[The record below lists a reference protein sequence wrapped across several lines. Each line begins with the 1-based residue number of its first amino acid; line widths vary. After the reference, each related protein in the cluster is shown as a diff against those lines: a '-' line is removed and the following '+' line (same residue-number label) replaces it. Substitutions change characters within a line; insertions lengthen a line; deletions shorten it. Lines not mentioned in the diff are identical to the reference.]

1 MAIDKLLNFQILEC
15 LYSSNSLSV
24 YRVEDEA
31 QEDTLVLKVLNNASA
46 EIDEI
51 EQLRNEYEIL
61 RQIAGLEGVPT
72 ALEIID
78 NDEQII
84 LVLSDFHGITLHQA
98 LAQNL
103 LSLEQIVDVLTQ
115 CTSILDN
122 LHHQHIIHK
131 DIKPSNIIWNPESQ
145 KAQLIDFGLAVFF
158 EHSLNNFYQFGSMDG
173 SLCYMPPEQ
182 TGRVNRLV
190 DYRSDYYSLGMT
202 AYELVCQEKPYTSS
216 ADSDEILY
224 AILAI
229 EPTPPHRLKPDI
241 PVTLSNIIMRLIA
254 KDAEDRYQTN
264 HGLLHDLSLCLSDN
278 TLQLGELDIRSQFQT
293 PNKVY
298 GRETELA
305 QLKQSLNRISEGYS
319 ERVFVAGFSGVGK
332 TSIVRELYGDIQ
344 KANGQIIEGKFDQL
358 QRNQPLFALTQAF
371 DDFFASVLVGS
382 DKSIQCWQHNLKQQ
396 LGDNISVIARLIPN
410 LDYLI
415 DGYDE
420 PLYLAGEE
428 GLNRLIFAFLRLI
441 KLVATPEKPLV
452 IFIDDLQW
460 VDLASVMLID
470 ALFRSDDIKHVL
482 FVGAYR
488 DNEIDQ
494 SHPVAELIDKDQE
507 QKWHSQQLQLQN
519 LVQQDIQQLICDGF
533 QNRIASPET
542 LTQYLFK
549 KTAGNP
555 FFTIQLLDDLIS
567 SKQIVL
573 SQDGH
578 WQYQVDDLEQLAV
591 ADSVVAL
598 MLKKIQDLPKSERQL
613 LQMAAAIG
621 HEFSLS
627 TLSLITEQPE
637 QVLKRQLLGAIY
649 NGFITATE
657 QSFAFAHDGIQQA
670 AYALGEVE
678 QSKKLH
684 LKIGF
689 HLLQHFQSNI
699 KSLKREVFDICFHL
713 NQSSALL
720 TSKEQQNRLIELNLI
735 AAQAARHSAAFE
747 VSLSHVNAI
756 LRFLVDWGQASF
768 DKQLFAIYK
777 EAAESAYLCSE
788 YKESDKYFELA
799 LNKAESN
806 YQYCQIINLQVVQ
819 QISLGQYS
827 ESFSFGIEALRKYG
841 IDLPAIDDD
850 EAIVQAYNNKA
861 QHFKDNWL
869 SKGKTIAQ
877 LYKLPVNDDKEVT
890 LIMDLLGSL
899 YASALMNFS
908 NYQKVLTMELVNLSV
923 QYGNTAISP
932 IAYAWHGST
941 ITAISDDFDNAYE
954 FGLLAVKLNENKI
967 NNPAIACKLYN
978 MVANFINVFK
988 EPLKDSLPTLRRAY
1002 SLGLESGDKLYASYS
1017 VINELRSALSTG
1029 LPLPKWLAL
1038 DDEIIVKLKQCDAD
1052 VMIEV
1057 RESFRS
1063 YAMLLA
1069 GKSHSLDK
1077 LDNDN
1082 FDEQAYREKYQQV
1095 PLFICLLDAWKIQSC
1110 YHLGQFEQAL
1120 IISDSDSS
1128 PIDSFVLGV
1137 EKHFFSALTLL
1148 QLLESDTKA
1157 ESNNNWQGKIDR
1169 AIERITSL
1177 AESCAENYRHL
1188 LLILQGAQA
1197 QLNQHYATALR
1208 YFNQAIQTAKN
1219 NGFLHYQALAN
1230 ELAGKLCF
1238 IDGMSES
1245 GQAHIEQAYKLYN
1258 AWGAVAK
1265 LQQLREQYPNTKF
1278 YRNERSSSDS
1288 RSRYI
1293 DKSVIDQR
1301 IDLKSIME
1309 TSLALSSEIEI
1320 DQLISRMMKV
1330 VLESSGAQRAVLL
1343 LESDAKWYVSSEI
1356 TSTSDYIYH
1365 TPQQAVNP
1373 EHKVPMSAVQFVIRT
1388 GKTLRL
1394 SDAENTTPYA
1404 NDHYIQQ
1411 HHAKSVI
1418 CLPLRHQGKTRA
1430 ILYIENNLARD
1441 FFTKEQ
1447 FQRLTLLSS
1456 QMASAIDNSFNYQ
1469 SLSDRERHYRGL
1481 LKNLPI
1487 AVLIQDQQDVVNYAN
1502 ENAHKLLNINT
1513 LHSGNSEHYSI
1524 DGEFLD
1530 EHGTPFV
1537 DGFSPIERVFNTE
1550 QALINSVIGYCS
1562 PSQENTRWFIL
1573 SAFPQYSYNT
1583 LSNVVTCLIDISDR
1597 KEHEAKIAHLAYYD
1611 SLTGLPNRVS
1621 LENKLNTVIEQVKT
1635 DELFSA
1641 VLMLDLDNFKLIN
1654 DSLGHGVGDEVL
1666 RQVAKA
1672 LSDSLGEQDFIARL
1686 GGDEFIIVTA
1696 PFCNS
1701 RATGIL
1707 RVEQIAQSVKQVFTQ
1722 KFNVDGRLL
1731 NSGASIGAVL
1741 IPDHGDTVD
1750 EILRRVDAALYQS
1763 KRAGRNT
1770 LSMFEMEQENQMQR
1784 RFELEEE
1791 LRHSLEHQEFKLL
1804 YQPKVN
1810 VETGKIIGAEALV
1823 RWMHPTKGFISP
1835 AEFIPIAEE
1844 SGLIIPLGQ
1853 WILNEACQ
1861 QTQKWRKLPAFK
1873 GFERMSVNVS
1883 SVQFNDE
1890 NFQSVVKQALSD
1902 AGLPANMLDLEIT
1915 ESLLLANTESIITKM
1930 NELKG
1935 TSVSFSIDDFGTG
1948 YSSLEYL
1955 KRLPVDTIK
1964 IDQSFV
1970 RDMIVDPDDKAI
1982 VETII
1987 AIAKSLRLTTV
1998 AEGVETAEHLDLLQQ
2013 LNCDEY
2019 QGYYFSR
2026 PLPPEEL
2033 ETLFSKHLT

>member
-1 MAIDKLLNFQILEC
+1 MAIDKLLNFQLLEC
-15 LYSSNSLSV
+15 LHNDSSLSV
-24 YRVEDEA
+24 YRAQKEA
-31 QEDTLVLKVLNNASA
+31 QDDTLVLKVLNTATA
-46 EIDEI
+46 EIDEL

-61 RQIAGLEGVPT
+61 SQFSQLDGIPK
-72 ALEIID
+72 ALDLID
-78 NDEQII
+78 NDSQLI
-84 LVLSDFHGITLHQA
+84 LVLSDLKGITLNQA
-98 LAQNL
+98 LTQQD
-103 LSLEQIVDVLTQ
+103 LSIAQIVDILCQ
-115 CTSILDN
+115 CTQILDSI
-122 LHHQHIIHK
+122 HQQHIIHK
-131 DIKPSNIIWNPESQ
+131 DVKPSNIIWNPTTG
-145 KAQLIDFGLAVFF
+145 KVQLIDFGLAVLF

-202 AYELVCQEKPYTSS
+202 AYELLCQEKPYTWS

-229 EPTPPHRLKPDI
+229 EPTAPCQLKPEVPRSLSDI
-241 PVTLSNIIMRLIA
+241 VMRLIA
-254 KDAEDRYQTN
+254 KDAEDRYQTSR
-264 HGLLHDLSLCLSDN
+264 GLLNDLSKCLTQDN
-278 TLQLGELDIRSQFQT
+278 LQLGLLDIRSQFQA

-298 GRETELA
+298 GRDSELDK
-305 QLKQSLNRISEGYS
+305 LKQSLNRVSEGYS
-319 ERVFVAGFSGVGK
+319 ECVFVAGFSGVGK
-332 TSIVRELYGDIQ
+332 TSIVRELYGEIQ
-344 KANGQIIEGKFDQL
+344 KANGHVIEGKFDQL

-371 DDFFASVLVGS
+371 DDFFASVLVES

-396 LGDNISVIARLIPN
+396 LGDNISVMARLIPN
-410 LDYLI
+410 LEYLI
-415 DGYDE
+415 EDYDE

-482 FVGAYR
+482 FIGAYR
-488 DNEIDQ
+488 DNEVDEN
-494 SHPVAELIDKDQE
+494 HPVSELRDSAQGNKWQSQE
-507 QKWHSQQLQLQN
+507 LQLQN
-519 LVQQDIQQLICDGF
+519 LNEPDIQQLVDDGF
-533 QNRIASPET
+533 QQRIPAPEV
-542 LTQYLFK
+542 LTQYLYK
-549 KTAGNP
+549 NTAGNP
-555 FFTIQLLDDLIS
+555 FFTIQLIDNLIADQ
-567 SKQIVL
+567 QIRL
-573 SQDGH
+573 SQDGQ
-578 WQYQVDDLEQLAV
+578 WQYQVEDLEQLSI
-591 ADSVVAL
+591 ADSVVSL
-598 MLKKIQDLPKSERQL
+598 MLNKLQDLPENERQL
-613 LQMAAAIG
+613 LQTAAAIG
-621 HEFSLS
+621 HEFTLS
-627 TLSLITEQPE
+627 TLALITQQPE
-637 QVLKRQLLGAIY
+637 RDLQRSLLSSLH
-649 NGFITATE
+649 NGFILASE
-657 QSFAFAHDGIQQA
+657 SHFSFAHDGIQQA
-670 AYALGEVE
+670 AYSLGEK
-678 QSKKLH
+678 QQTQQLH

-689 HLLQHFQSNI
+689 HLLSHYQSNV
-699 KSLKREVFDICFHL
+699 KALKREVFDICFHL
-713 NQSSALL
+713 NQCAALIDA
-720 TSKEQQNRLIELNLI
+720 KEERNRLIELNLI

-747 VSLSHVNAI
+747 VSFDHVKAI
-756 LRFLVDWGQASF
+756 IGFVKSWGEASF
-768 DKQLFAIYK
+768 RNQHFAIYK

-788 YKESDKYFELA
+788 YKESDKYFALA
-799 LNKAESN
+799 LDLAESN
-806 YQYCQIINLQVVQ
+806 YEYCQIVNLQVIQ
-819 QISLGQYS
+819 LISLGEYT
-827 ESFSFGIEALRKYG
+827 ESFKFGLEALRKYD
-841 IDLPAIDDD
+841 IDLPEIDDD
-850 EAIVQAYNNKA
+850 EAVDQAYINKVS
-861 QHFKDNWL
+861 HFKTNWL
-869 SKGKTIAQ
+869 GKGKQIAD
-877 LYKLPVNDDKEVT
+877 LYNLPVNDDREVT
-890 LIMDLLGSL
+890 LIMELLGSL

-923 QYGNTAISP
+923 KFGNTATSP

-941 ITAISDDFDNAYE
+941 ITAISDNFDDAYE
-954 FGLLAVKLNENKI
+954 FGKLAVKLNENKI
-967 NNPAIACKLYN
+967 NNPAIGCKLYN
-978 MVANFINVFK
+978 MVTNFINVFK
-988 EPLKDSLPTLRRAY
+988 EPLKDSLPILRHAY
-1002 SLGLESGDKLYASYS
+1002 TLGLESGDKLYAGYS
-1017 VINELRSALSTG
+1017 IINELRCALSTG

-1038 DDEIIVKLKQCDAD
+1038 DDEIKLRLEQCDSHLM
-1052 VMIEV
+1052 VEV

-1069 GKSHSLDK
+1069 GKSHSLDN

-1082 FDEQAYREKYQQV
+1082 FDEQAYRDKFKEV

-1110 YHLGQFEQAL
+1110 FHLGQFEQAL
-1120 IISDSDSS
+1120 AISQLDSS
-1128 PIDSFVLGV
+1128 PIDSFILGV

-1148 QLLESDTKA
+1148 KLLEAKASDQS
-1157 ESNNNWQGKIDR
+1157 EQEWQTS
-1169 AIERITSL
+1169 IERSITRISSL
-1177 AESCAENYRHL
+1177 ANSCPENYLHL

-1197 QLNQHYATALR
+1197 RLNQEFAQALR

-1230 ELAGKLCF
+1230 ELAGQVCLL
-1238 IDGMSES
+1238 DNMTES
-1245 GQAHIEQAYKLYN
+1245 AEVHIEQAYKLYN
-1258 AWGAVAK
+1258 SWGAVAK
-1265 LQQLREQYPNTKF
+1265 LEQLRKQYPNTRF
-1278 YRNERSSSDS
+1278 YKSERSNSDS

-1293 DKSVIDQR
+1293 DKSVIDHR

-1343 LESDAKWYVSSEI
+1343 IESGAKWYVSSET
-1356 TSTSDYIYH
+1356 TSASDYTYH
-1365 TPQQAVNP
+1365 TPQEAVSP
-1373 EHKVPMSAVQFVIRT
+1373 EDKIPMSVLQFVIRT

-1394 SDAENTTPYA
+1394 SDAVNTAPYT

-1411 HHAKSVI
+1411 HNAKSMI

-1430 ILYIENNLARD
+1430 ILYIENNLAKD

-1469 SLSDRERHYRGL
+1469 SLSDSERHYRSL

-1487 AVLIQDQQDVVNYAN
+1487 AVLVQEQQEQINYAN
-1502 ENAHKLLNINT
+1502 ENAHKLLDFKVKQAGNNELYTINGELLDENGDHFAAGFAPIEKVFSSEKPLINT
-1513 LHSGNSEHYSI
+1513 VVGYQQPN
-1524 DGEFLD
+1524 
-1530 EHGTPFV
+1530 V
-1537 DGFSPIERVFNTE
+1537 DTI
-1550 QALINSVIGYCS
+1550 
-1562 PSQENTRWFIL
+1562 RWFIL
-1573 SAFPQYSYNT
+1573 SAFPQYSYNR
-1583 LSNVVTCLIDISDR
+1583 LNSVVTCLIDISDR
-1597 KEHEAKIAHLAYYD
+1597 KEHEARIAHLAYYD

-1621 LENKLNTVIEQVKT
+1621 LENKLNSVIAKVRTEEQ
-1635 DELFSA
+1635 FSA

-1672 LSDSLGEQDFIARL
+1672 LSGTLGQGDFIARL
-1686 GGDEFIIVTA
+1686 GGDEFIIVTDL
-1696 PFCNS
+1696 FENS

-1707 RVEQIAQSVKQVFTQ
+1707 RVEQIAQRVKQVFTK
-1722 KFNVDGRLL
+1722 KFNVNGRHL

-1741 IPDHGDTVD
+1741 IPEDGDTVD
-1750 EILRRVDAALYQS
+1750 EILRRVDAALYES

-1770 LSMFEMEQENQMQR
+1770 LSLFKMEQENQMQR
-1784 RFELEEE
+1784 RFELEEDM
-1791 LRHSLEHQEFKLL
+1791 RNSLDKQEFKLL

-1823 RWMHPTKGFISP
+1823 RWNHPNQGFISP
-1835 AEFIPIAEE
+1835 VEFIPIAEE

-1853 WILNEACQ
+1853 WILNEACR
-1861 QTQKWRKLPAFK
+1861 QTKKWQELAAFD

-1883 SVQFNDE
+1883 SVQFNDD

-1902 AGLPANMLDLEIT
+1902 AGLAANMLDLEIT
-1915 ESLLLANTESIITKM
+1915 ESLLLANTEAIIDKM

-1935 TSVSFSIDDFGTG
+1935 ISVSFSIDDFGTG

-1955 KRLPVDTIK
+1955 KRLPVDNIK

-1982 VETII
+1982 VKTII

-1998 AEGVETAEHLDLLQQ
+1998 AEGVETAEHLELLQQ

-2019 QGYYFSR
+2019 QGYYFSK

-2033 ETLFSKHLT
+2033 EALFAKQD